1 MAYLLT
7 PMTQSRAL
15 TEFAI
20 RSALLAR
27 LQAHAPKTD
36 LLIEELGIEHG
47 AARVDVA
54 VASDR
59 LLGYEI
65 KSDLDTL
72 DRLAQQMHAYHRV
85 FDALTIVTTV
95 SFLDQVEAL
104 LPKWWGIM
112 LAEPG
117 NGSAVRLTEHR
128 PANSHQRQDAL
139 SIAALLW
146 RDEAYAFVL
155 EQLGAVIKSRA
166 TRAELY
172 ELIAA
177 EIPLPRIRDRVL
189 ATLRTRVTVQRRLYV
204 AGEQLTDGV
213 DEMVVGRIAAPRRQI
228 A

>member
-1 MAYLLT
+1 MA
-7 PMTQSRAL
+7 QSRAL

-27 LQAHAPKTD
+27 LRAHAPKTD

-65 KSDLDTL
+65 KSDFDTL
-72 DRLAQQMHAYHRV
+72 DRLAQQMHTYHRV
-85 FDALTIVTTV
+85 FDALTIVTTA
-95 SFLDQVEAL
+95 SFLDQVKAL

-117 NGSAVRLTEHR
+117 NGSIVRLTEHR
-128 PANSHQRQDAL
+128 PASSHQRQDAL

-146 RDEAYAFVL
+146 RDEAYAFAL

-204 AGEQLTDGV
+204 VGEQLTDGV